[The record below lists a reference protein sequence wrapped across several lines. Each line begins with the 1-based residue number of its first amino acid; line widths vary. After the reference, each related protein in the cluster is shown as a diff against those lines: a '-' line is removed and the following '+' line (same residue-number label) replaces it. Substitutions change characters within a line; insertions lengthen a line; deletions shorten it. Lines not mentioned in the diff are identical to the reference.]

1 MYFNQQLYGF
11 AFFEYK
17 YAMVS
22 FPSGHSATAFGAM
35 GVLSLVFKRL
45 RLFFL
50 LAGSLIAFSR
60 IPTLHHYL
68 SDVLIGS
75 TFGMA
80 SSIFIYNRMKLFE
93 GKNDKKKIFDY
104 PRVFFGLIVTL
115 QTVLLIN
122 SRALYFSDEI
132 RYANAYSNLVNFDK
146 WLVLYLNGDPYPDK
160 PPVYFWLV
168 YIVQLVTRLEIPSA
182 MFVTSALTG
191 GFIYLLAHYYFSMT
205 VTNDRKISVISG
217 MVLLTNFYFIGLMNY
232 IRMDL
237 LFAAFIIISFTML
250 YKYLTTD
257 SKKYVY
263 FAFFIASM
271 AVLTKGPIGGVIFPL
286 LFFLMGVIFFQ
297 GVQKAFQYTFSF
309 RIPDDPCAY
318 CRVAV
323 CDSRHRGL
331 RLYGLSD
338 QHAGSKTCG

>member
-1 MYFNQQLYGF
+1 
-11 AFFEYK
+11 
-17 YAMVS
+17 MVS

-93 GKNDKKKIFDY
+93 GKNDKKRYLITHEY
-104 PRVFFGLIVTL
+104 FFGLIVTL

-182 MFVTSALTG
+182 MFVTSALT

-271 AVLTKGPIGGVIFPL
+271 AVLTKGPIGVIFPL
-286 LFFLMGVIFFQ
+286 LFFFDGCYFFSRRTESFSVYIFF
-297 GVQKAFQYTFSF
+297 S
-309 RIPDDPCAY
+309 
-318 CRVAV
+318 
-323 CDSRHRGL
+323 DS
-331 RLYGLSD
+331 
-338 QHAGSKTCG
+338 